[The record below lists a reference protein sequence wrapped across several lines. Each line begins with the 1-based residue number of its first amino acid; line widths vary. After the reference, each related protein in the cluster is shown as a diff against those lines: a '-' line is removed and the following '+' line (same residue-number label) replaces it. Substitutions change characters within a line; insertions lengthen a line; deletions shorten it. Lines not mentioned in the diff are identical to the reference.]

1 VFKTITIWGGLEV
14 ARLLHPYPMV
24 LESKLVKSNPFF
36 WPLCFKLLVAN
47 QMLSVLIV
55 IE

>member
-1 VFKTITIWGGLEV
+1 VLTITIWGGLEV
-14 ARLLHPYPMV
+14 AMLLHTYSMV

-36 WPLCFKLLVAN
+36 GPLCIKLLVAN
-47 QMLSVLIV
+47 QILSVLIV